1 MEIACLGWGSLIWD
15 SGSLKTKSIWFEDG
29 PKLPIEFA
37 RQSSDDRITLV
48 IVRGK
53 EIPWVQSLWALLDVK
68 SMEGAIE
75 MLRAREGIP
84 KSNID
89 KHIGSCTSSD
99 TVENDDEI
107 AKSIQNWL
115 VRNDNDLDGVVWTDL
130 PPKFNGINNRIPSVG
145 EVIKHIQSLEGER
158 AERAKEYVQK
168 APPQIGTKYRKEII
182 SRLNLSP
189 PNPAS
194 S

>member
-1 MEIACLGWGSLIWD
+1 
-15 SGSLKTKSIWFEDG
+15 
-29 PKLPIEFA
+29 
-37 RQSSDDRITLV
+37 
-48 IVRGK
+48 VRGK